1 MLRVGFSGVGLVWA
15 VVLVFGTAPLPAQQ
29 DLHRRPLVRIKLASG
44 WIQGA
49 PLGLERDQLVLV
61 GTDGR
66 LWYFGQ
72 HEVQNFEKTGRLF
85 RPDSHTRLASLWQK
99 RLGPGFRSTSTRHYV
114 VIHPA
119 GQGHWAAE
127 FERVYRSFWHYFSV
141 RGFRLQEP
149 PFPLVAVVLRS
160 HQEYL
165 QTAARYAGG
174 VPSWS
179 GGFYSP
185 DTNVVML
192 YREGRP
198 RGGDP
203 DTLARI
209 VHEVTH
215 QAAYNTGVHDRL
227 RGHPRWVVEG
237 LATVFEVPGV
247 WKGDHTTSR
256 TARVHRDE
264 LQVFLAHRR
273 KSKEKNWLA
282 EFVARD
288 SLFQR
293 NPELAYA
300 RAWAVS
306 FYLAET
312 RGRKY
317 CRYLQ
322 LSTGE
327 QFASPKQRLK
337 TFMRVFGDNLA
348 WLQADLERFLAA
360 LQ

>member
-1 MLRVGFSGVGLVWA
+1 MGLGLAA
-15 VVLVFGTAPLPAQQ
+15 VLFFGTAPLAAQS
-29 DLHRRPLVRIKLASG
+29 DLLRRPLVRIKLSTG

-49 PLGLERDQLVLV
+49 PLGLERDQLVLI

-66 LWYFGQ
+66 LWHFEE
-72 HEVQNFEKTGRLF
+72 HEVQSYEKTGRLF
-85 RPDSHTRLASLWQK
+85 RPDSHARLASLWQK

-114 VIHPA
+114 VVHPA
-119 GQGHWAAE
+119 GQEHWAGE

-141 RGFRLQEP
+141 RGFRLREP
-149 PFPLVAVVLRS
+149 QFPLVAVVLRS

-185 DTNVVML
+185 KTNVVML
-192 YREGRP
+192 YHERGS

-237 LATVFEVPGV
+237 LAKVFEVPGV
-247 WKGDHTTSR
+247 WKGSSTTGRS
-256 TARVHRDE
+256 ARVHREE
-264 LQVFLAHRR
+264 LQTFLTRQQ
-273 KSKEKNWLA
+273 KNKEKNWLA
-282 EFVARD
+282 QTLARD
-288 SLFQR
+288 SLFHRDPQ
-293 NPELAYA
+293 LAYA
-300 RAWAVS
+300 RAWAIS

-317 CRYLQ
+317 SRYLQ
-322 LSTGE
+322 LSQGE

-337 TFMRVFGDNLA
+337 TFMRAFGSNLA
-348 WLQADLERFLAA
+348 WLQADLERFLAG
-360 LQ
+360 LR